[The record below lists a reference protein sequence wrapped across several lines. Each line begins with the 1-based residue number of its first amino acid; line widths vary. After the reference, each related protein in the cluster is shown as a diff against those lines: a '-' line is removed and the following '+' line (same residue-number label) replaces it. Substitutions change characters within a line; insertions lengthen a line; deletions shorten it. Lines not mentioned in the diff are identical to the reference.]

1 MSNDIDGVDFI
12 DHGSYGLFHIRY
24 ISDDLKDIIR
34 KNLTSICHGS
44 AHSGSALYSYK
55 STLKSFLER
64 YDKKT
69 DNTKKGIIGEFIS
82 HLMMIE
88 SFNNFKI
95 SSAFFNLEEK
105 SIKKGFDLIVYD
117 SKDNSV
123 WITEV
128 KSGNLHKDKSHDE
141 TTKELLNTAKI
152 DLVSRLNEQE
162 VQYWLNAINH
172 VRSSV
177 QEANDYKDA
186 LITIL
191 DSNYGSNAANG
202 KASSKDKNVILV
214 SNLFEALDTKVTI
227 NPVKSA
233 YNEITGSSLFQ
244 KIIVLSV
251 QKGTYENIVNFL
263 RGEAN

>member
-1 MSNDIDGVDFI
+1 MPNDIDGVDFI
-12 DHGSYGLFHIRY
+12 NHGSYGVFHINH
-24 ISDDLKDIIR
+24 ISDALKDIIR

-44 AHSGSALYSYK
+44 SSSGSALYSYK

-64 YDKKT
+64 YDKKP
-69 DNTKKGIIGEFIS
+69 DNTKKGMIGEFIS

-88 SFNNFKI
+88 SFENLKI

-117 SKDNSV
+117 SEDNSV

-128 KSGNLHKDKSHDE
+128 KSGNLHKGKSHDE
-141 TTKELLNTAKI
+141 TTKELLNTAKS

-162 VQYWLNAINH
+162 TQYWINAINH

-177 QEANDYKDA
+177 KEADDYKDT
-186 LITIL
+186 LIAIL
-191 DSNYGSNAANG
+191 DYNYGSKAATG

-214 SNLFEALDTKVTI
+214 SNLFEALETKVTI
-227 NPVKSA
+227 NPVESA
-233 YNEITGSSLFQ
+233 HKEITASSLFH
-244 KIIVLSV
+244 KVIALSV

-263 RGEAN
+263 RMEAN